1 MGNRSRSESKRKQ
14 KKTPPHQG
22 SSSSS
27 PASPSPARS
36 QEDTTRLSELDRQLK
51 ALTASR
57 VQSAKDYA
65 SAHRGLIEAV
75 KEFDRTLDEEERQAF
90 QAARAELD
98 AQRAEVKRIAEEAAE
113 RRRYLEEEL
122 QQLRD
127 RITEAKQLG
136 NDYLLPILE
145 GELQQLQPLAAE
157 ARQEHG
163 ACRRELKHIQQDL
176 RSLTA
181 SKRFAD
187 QERRAYHEEM
197 KELDRRS
204 REEDEFERE
213 CRRRDVA
220 WERDYRKRSKAEEK
234 RAQQEQLPLELP

>member
-14 KKTPPHQG
+14 KKTPPHRRGG
-22 SSSSS
+22 SST
-27 PASPSPARS
+27 SPSPAS
-36 QEDTTRLSELDRQLK
+36 HSPSRLQELDQQLR

-57 VQSAKDYA
+57 IQSERDYDKSRRELVGA
-65 SAHRGLIEAV
+65 L
-75 KEFDRTLDEEERQAF
+75 KEFDRTLDAQERQAF

-122 QQLRD
+122 QQLRN
-127 RITEAKQLG
+127 RILEAKQLG
-136 NDYLLPILE
+136 NDYLLPVLE

-163 ACRRELKHIQQDL
+163 DCRRELKLIQQDL

-204 REEDEFERE
+204 REDDEFDRE
-213 CRRRDVA
+213 CRRRDAA
-220 WERDYRKRSKAEEK
+220 WERSRRSQATEE
-234 RAQQEQLPLELP
+234 RAHQDELPLDLP